1 MEGFV
6 NIQNRDGLVRD
17 LSSGAVINTN
27 RTEYE
32 NFMAKRTAE
41 KSLKEQIKKNSEE
54 ISELKSDI
62 SEIKQLLVSL
72 INKDQ

>member
-32 NFMAKRTAE
+32 NFMTKRTAE

>member
-6 NIQNRDGLVRD
+6 NIQNRDGLLRD

-27 RTEYE
+27 RTEHE

-54 ISELKSDI
+54 INELKSDI